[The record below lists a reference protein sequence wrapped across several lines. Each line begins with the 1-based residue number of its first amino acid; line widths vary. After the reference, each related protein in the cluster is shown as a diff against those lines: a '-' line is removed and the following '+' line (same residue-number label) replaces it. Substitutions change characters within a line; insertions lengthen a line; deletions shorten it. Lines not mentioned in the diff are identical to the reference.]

1 MNIYLSK
8 NKKKNMDDN
17 LDSIDS
23 TTFDQ
28 LKSDFVAAVP
38 TGDALKLQLKN
49 HNKAQKQRL
58 AQIHSYMRENNIMT
72 ADLGGFTLERLEKT
86 TVKVNMATLEE
97 LVDNPA
103 DLEAY
108 KRDNAVTKE
117 SLKVRKPKRQRTN

>member
-1 MNIYLSK
+1 MDNSMDNSMDNI
-8 NKKKNMDDN
+8 
-17 LDSIDS
+17 
-23 TTFDQ
+23 DQ

-49 HNKAQKQRL
+49 HNKVQKQRL

-72 ADLGGFTLERLEKT
+72 ADFGGFTLERQEKT
-86 TVKVNMATLEE
+86 TVKVNMSTLEE

>member
-17 LDSIDS
+17 MDSIDS

-49 HNKAQKQRL
+49 LK
-58 AQIHSYMRENNIMT
+58 M
-72 ADLGGFTLERLEKT
+72 
-86 TVKVNMATLEE
+86 
-97 LVDNPA
+97 
-103 DLEAY
+103 
-108 KRDNAVTKE
+108 KE
-117 SLKVRKPKRQRTN
+117 V